1 MTLYE
6 LSGQYLELL
15 EMAEE
20 DILDQGIIKDTL
32 EGLDGE
38 IEDKAEKIG
47 IVLKTLDSN
56 VDMLEKEINRLELR
70 KKHMKNNMESL
81 KRNLENCMLTL
92 NKKKFKTN
100 LFSFNIQKN
109 PPSLKILD
117 KEKIPSEFK
126 RVEETVV
133 IDNAGLKKFL
143 KENIVDYAELIQT
156 ESLRIR

>member
-6 LSGQYLELL
+6 LTGQYLELL

-20 DILDQGIIKDTL
+20 DILDQGIINDTL

-38 IEDKAEKIG
+38 IEEKAEKIG

-70 KKHMKNNMESL
+70 KKHIKNNMESL

-143 KENIVDYAELIQT
+143 KENSVDYAELVQT

>member
-6 LSGQYLELL
+6 LTGQYLELL

-38 IEDKAEKIG
+38 IEDKAEKIE

-70 KKHMKNNMESL
+70 KKHMKLNN
-81 KRNLENCMLTL
+81 
-92 NKKKFKTN
+92 
-100 LFSFNIQKN
+100 Q
-109 PPSLKILD
+109 
-117 KEKIPSEFK
+117 
-126 RVEETVV
+126 
-133 IDNAGLKKFL
+133 
-143 KENIVDYAELIQT
+143 
-156 ESLRIR
+156 